1 MVAAT
6 SPGLCIGGGKDRVN
20 FRTGPIAHQSVIPT
34 LDRNR
39 QYTCGHINTAWIA

>member
-6 SPGLCIGGGKDRVN
+6 SPGLGSGGCKDRVN

-39 QYTCGHINTAWIA
+39 QYACSHIDTAWIA